1 MTLNYVSTPVACLRV
16 PGRSL
21 VVDFYEGEVETVANR
36 VITDDE
42 EDDRDNVAAL

>member
-1 MTLNYVSTPVACLRV
+1 MTTPVLSLRV